1 MISAIAGIHIISI
14 KGFEIESVNLINYIP
29 VYRTMEIK
37 ENDC

>member
-29 VYRTMEIK
+29 G
-37 ENDC
+37 